1 MSFLASL
8 HILEDITCLLYLHV
22 VIGELRKTIV
32 KTPMVTGSLSNQAP
46 SAANHSD
53 RIDIPEQL
61 NCSIWEA
68 LPCT

>member
-1 MSFLASL
+1 MSLLAGLSVPEEL
-8 HILEDITCLLYLHV
+8 SCLLYLHV

-46 SAANHSD
+46 SVANHRD
-53 RIDIPEQL
+53 RIDIPEPL
-61 NCSIWEA
+61 KRSIWEA